1 VEALR
6 DRVPVGATVYA
17 DPEASYRI
25 AAFAPLRICVAPP
38 GHVADT
44 VENRPHERVEELRR
58 FVATGD
64 LAIPRSCGA
73 SWLVL
78 DSQRFDLAPDLP
90 VVYRDD
96 RWVLYRLGAASGGTS
111 G

>member
-1 VEALR
+1 LR
-6 DRVPVGATVYA
+6 REVPPGDTVYS

-44 VENRPHERVEELRR
+44 EKNRPRERVQEFRR
-58 FVATGD
+58 FARTGD
-64 LAIPRSCGA
+64 LAIPRACGA
-73 SWLVL
+73 TWLVV
-78 DSQRFDLAPDLP
+78 DRSRFEQTPPLP
-90 VVYRDD
+90 VVHRDG
-96 RWVLYRLGAASGGTS
+96 RWTLYRLAGAASASAATS